1 MQEPT
6 TVGPI
11 PGPTFPNIPS
21 VPPRA
26 ASQTVPSL
34 QTSSPISATPDLVS
48 NNENVSEI
56 KPIVSGLTPGGGAA
70 ANVRILNVA
79 AQARQAL
86 AGGTSIG
93 LQQMGG
99 TPMLSNMISSGM
111 ASSIPAAQNILSGQS
126 GVASVSL
133 AGNVSIAQN
142 TAPASFASTTSQ
154 VSGTSN
160 ISISQPLSN
169 LQGGVTM
176 GQTVPS
182 LSQGNLTGTQM
193 GQTGLGINQNMMS
206 GIGAPMPPSGT
217 GTMIPTPGMSQQ
229 NQQGMQSLGVNNNTA
244 ANMPLSQQPSSTMP
258 SAQSKYIKVWE
269 VRLHNQLKILKLATV
284 FWFL

>member
-21 VPPRA
+21 VPRA
-26 ASQTVPSL
+26 ASQAVPSL
-34 QTSSPISATPDLVS
+34 QTSSPISAPQDLVS
-48 NNENVSEI
+48 SNENVSEM
-56 KPIVSGLTPGGGAA
+56 KPIISGLTPLRPVGGAA
-70 ANVRILNVA
+70 ANVRILNDV

-93 LQQMGG
+93 LQPMGG

-111 ASSIPAAQNILSGQS
+111 ASSIPAAQNILSSGQS
-126 GVASVSL
+126 GVASVAGSVSL
-133 AGNVSIAQN
+133 AGNVSVAQN

-154 VSGTSN
+154 ISGTSN

-182 LSQGNLTGTQM
+182 MSQTNLTGTQM

-206 GIGAPMPPSGT
+206 GIGAPMPTSGT

-229 NQQGMQSLGVNNNTA
+229 NQQGMQPLGVNNNTA
-244 ANMPLSQQPSSTMP
+244 TNMPLSQQPSSTMP

-269 VRLHNQLKILKLATV
+269 VRP
-284 FWFL
+284 